1 MLFKHPVPLENLQVV
16 PIEDVG
22 SAPAAPGGPPDAGA
36 LVAHGGEGGA
46 DALALTAAS
55 AVVAHVDGVRAKLV
69 LAAGA
74 GAAAAEEVPETAD

>member
-36 LVAHGGEGGA
+36 LVAHGGEGGS
-46 DALALTAAS
+46 DTLALAAAA